1 MGAWWEPLAG
11 ALIIVL
17 VLADVFLT
25 VLYARMGAG
34 LLASRLAAVI
44 WSGCRRLATNSRR
57 PGAFLSFCGP
67 AILLCVLALWAAGL
81 TLGTALVI
89 HPALG
94 HAVRS
99 ENGPTPTDFV
109 SALYVGAN
117 SVSIVGSGGMQPH
130 TTPFRLFFILDSL
143 LGTSVITLALS
154 YLMQIYTALQRRN
167 ALGLRLHL
175 ASGGTGDAADLL
187 ARLGP
192 QGRFE
197 GGYTNIS
204 QLATDVAAI
213 KEAHHFYPVL
223 FYFRFEEPYY
233 SVSFIATISLDLVS
247 LLRSGL
253 DDDRLG
259 WLKSSGPV
267 EELWRGAMLL
277 VTSLERNFGSGGV
290 AEPTAPEPQAAAWQR
305 RFQAGLRRL
314 KDAGIATTPDE
325 PSGARQYQALRAR
338 WNQHI
343 AGLAP
348 RALYSADEIDPA
360 GGHGAG
366 TAPDAP
372 ELVAGETCSTGGR
385 S

>member
-1 MGAWWEPLAG
+1 MGRWLEQLVG
-11 ALIIVL
+11 ATIIAL

-34 LLASRLAAVI
+34 LLASRLTAVI
-44 WSGCRRLATNSRR
+44 WAGCRRLATNSRR

-67 AILLCVLALWAAGL
+67 AILLGVLALWAAGL

-99 ENGPTPTDFV
+99 ESGPTPTDFV

-143 LGTSVITLALS
+143 VGTSVITLTLS
-154 YLMQIYTALQRRN
+154 YLMQIYAALQRRN
-167 ALGLRLHL
+167 SLGLRLHL
-175 ASGGTGDAADLL
+175 ASGGTGDAAELL

-204 QLATDVAAI
+204 QLANDVTAI

-223 FYFRFEEPYY
+223 FYFRFEEPHY
-233 SVSFIATISLDLVS
+233 SVSFITTISLDLVS

-253 DDDRLG
+253 DDDRSG

-267 EELWRGAMLL
+267 EELWRGALLL
-277 VTSLERNFGSGGV
+277 VTSLERNFGSGDV
-290 AEPTAPEPQAAAWQR
+290 AEPTAPEPQAAAACQR

-314 KDAGIATTPDE
+314 KDAGIATAPDE
-325 PSGARQYQALRAR
+325 PSGARQYQELRAR

-343 AGLAP
+343 AVLAP
-348 RALYSADEIDPA
+348 RALYSREEIDPA
-360 GGHGAG
+360 GSHGAG
-366 TAPDAP
+366 TAPEAAR
-372 ELVAGETCSTGGR
+372 LVPA
-385 S
+385 

>member
-1 MGAWWEPLAG
+1 MGWWLEPLAG
-11 ALIIVL
+11 AAITVL

-34 LLASRLAAVI
+34 LLASRLAGVI
-44 WSGCRRLATNSRR
+44 WTGCRRLARKRRR

-67 AILLCVLALWAAGL
+67 AILVCVLALWAAGL

-94 HAVRS
+94 HGVRS

-143 LGTSVITLALS
+143 VGTSVISLTLT

-175 ASGGTGDAADLL
+175 MSGGTGDAAELL

-192 QGRFE
+192 RGRFE

-204 QLATDVAAI
+204 QLADDVTAI

-223 FYFRFEEPYY
+223 FYFRFEEPHY
-233 SVSFIATISLDLVS
+233 SVSFITTLSLDLVS
-247 LLRSGL
+247 LLRSSL
-253 DDDRLG
+253 DDERLG
-259 WLKSSGPV
+259 WLKSCGPV

-277 VTSLERNFGSGGV
+277 VTSLERNFGSDGV
-290 AEPTAPEPQAAAWQR
+290 AEGSAPEPQAAAAWQH
-305 RFQAGLRRL
+305 RFEAGLRRL
-314 KDAGIATTPDE
+314 KDAGIATIGDE
-325 PSGARQYQALRAR
+325 AAGARQYQALRAC

-343 AGLAP
+343 AALAP
-348 RALYSADEIDPA
+348 RALYSREEIDPA
-360 GGHGAG
+360 GSQGAG
-366 TAPDAP
+366 TAPEAP
-372 ELVAGETCSTGGR
+372 QLVRA
-385 S
+385 